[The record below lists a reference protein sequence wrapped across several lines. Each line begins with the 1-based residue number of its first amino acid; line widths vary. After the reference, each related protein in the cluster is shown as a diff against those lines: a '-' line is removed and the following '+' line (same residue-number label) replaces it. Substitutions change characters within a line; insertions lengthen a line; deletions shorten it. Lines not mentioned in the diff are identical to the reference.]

1 MERTSTFARDGELSN
16 LTLHR
21 SWRPVFDSTE
31 YAHFGE
37 LLAPIKEE
45 DTAVVSRLNQKGA
58 PLLGGTA
65 VTWGSPHIAAR
76 LFKELKIACTWANWI
91 SIAPLGDDINNCLA
105 SMEGP
110 IATPYEGGVF
120 WLHVQFPSHYPCE
133 PPVLRFLTMV
143 YHPNI
148 ARDGTVCLDVLDE
161 KWTPALTIAPVLA
174 SVHLLLSEPEWSSPL
189 QTDVARHFS
198 EDRMGFF
205 RKAVEWTELYAMKGR
220 PSLMGSNEL

>member
-1 MERTSTFARDGELSN
+1 MDRTSTFALDGELLK
-16 LTLHR
+16 LTSQGPWR
-21 SWRPVFDSTE
+21 SVFDSTE

-37 LLAPIKEE
+37 LLAPTKEE
-45 DTAVVSRLNQKGA
+45 DAAVLARLNKKGA
-58 PLLGGTA
+58 SLLGGTA
-65 VTWGSPHIAAR
+65 ATWGSPLIAAR
-76 LFKELKIACTWANWI
+76 LFKELKVACTWANWI

-148 ARDGTVCLDVLDE
+148 DSDGFVCLDVLDE

-174 SVHLLLSEPEWSSPL
+174 SVHLLLSKPEWSNAL
-189 QTDVARHFS
+189 RKDVAKHFH
-198 EDRMGFF
+198 EDRIGFL
-205 RKAVEWTELYAMKGR
+205 RKAVEWTNLYAMKGR
-220 PSLMGSNEL
+220 PSLIGLNEL